1 MTKNYDNKEKRF
13 VTFAKEQPGHAE
25 KANKIPK
32 NEKVVRHSPQNALYN
47 ITLKVC
53 LL

>member
-25 KANKIPK
+25 KANKKHQKRKSCSSFTPK
-32 NEKVVRHSPQNALYN
+32 YVV
-47 ITLKVC
+47 
-53 LL
+53 

>member
-25 KANKIPK
+25 KANKTSKTKKLFVIHPPK
-32 NEKVVRHSPQNALYN
+32 YVV
-47 ITLKVC
+47 
-53 LL
+53 

>member
-25 KANKIPK
+25 KANKTSKTKSCSSFTPK
-32 NEKVVRHSPQNALYN
+32 YVV
-47 ITLKVC
+47 
-53 LL
+53 